1 MAILFYIGSKFEPNL
16 NSISSRKSK
25 KHQFMHFNY
34 TKGFPYPLTDQCD
47 RLGDGVPLDLD
58 NDFVDM
64 MSSRHFDFFL

>member
-1 MAILFYIGSKFEPNL
+1 MLNL
-16 NSISSRKSK
+16 SEIETVFQVENRK